1 MRFPAPTFL
10 TFALASLI
18 LAYEPFR
25 WLIGSWFDPSY
36 SSTGALYLVAIA
48 ALLARSLSS
57 PVVRINS
64 RSRQT
69 AVILLA
75 VSALIRLASQVLA
88 INVIGG
94 FALSLDIFALA
105 MLLRTG
111 ERARPVSA
119 FWLSVLF
126 LFTLPVERILQRVI
140 GYPLQELSAR
150 LSCRGAWPV
159 LQRSFLFRHSHRA
172 CGERRAG
179 RSALLRHIRT
189 DAGHGLPG
197 DPQCALS
204 AAFDDCVA
212 LVRHRPFPEPSRQRI
227 AHQRVSDRHC
237 LARELFF
244 GLDVMARPLHDMI
257 GYLTLAVSM
266 APVLAFYRPR
276 PVTERPVPPCLP
288 VRIGSRGTRELGAL
302 VFLALALVIV
312 ALPRQALDVSAAAKP
327 QALPASLSGEVGAE
341 EELHPVEKRYFSQ
354 FGGHAQKKRYGPLAL
369 TLVHTSSPLR
379 HLHAPDDC
387 LRGLGY
393 DVEFLGTRFDPVP
406 TALYR
411 ARAVTGEEWRV
422 AVTFTSSDG
431 DVTHNI
437 AEAIWAWLQKPS
449 TTWTSVQRIT
459 PWTVPDG
466 RRAALEGAV
475 IAALDL
481 HPTSEGYLP

>member
-150 LSCRGAWPV
+150 LSCRGLGLFFNDLSCSGIRIELAGKDVLVDLPCSGTSGLMLAMACLVILNVLYRPRLTTALPWFGIVLSLSLLGNALRISVLATGIAWPE
-159 LQRSFLFRHSHRA
+159 S
-172 CGERRAG
+172 
-179 RSALLRHIRT
+179 
-189 DAGHGLPG
+189 
-197 DPQCALS
+197 
-204 AAFDDCVA
+204 
-212 LVRHRPFPEPSRQRI
+212 
-227 AHQRVSDRHC
+227 
-237 LARELFF
+237 FF